1 MRWTNLHLYA
11 CLSLGLTGEAHRF
24 SLLSRQF
31 APYVT
36 AISSLL
42 GGNGLIPAT
51 SGAIQGLLGRDQ
63 EFDFVVVGGGTGGN
77 AIGYRLAEAG
87 FSVAIVEAGTFFEF
101 SKPGFSTI
109 PGLDV
114 LFVGSDSAE
123 ALSPADWK
131 FQTTPQQGA
140 NNRKLQIAQGKCV
153 GGSSAWN
160 FMIHHRGPKGMYDQW
175 AEAVGDDSYK

>member
-1 MRWTNLHLYA
+1 MRWTLLHLYS
-11 CLSLGLTGEAHRF
+11 CLSLGLICEAHRYN
-24 SLLSRQF
+24 LLSRQL

-36 AISSLL
+36 AITSLL
-42 GGNGLIPAT
+42 GGDGFIAA
-51 SGAIQGLLGRDQ
+51 SYGAIQGFLGRDQ

-77 AIGYRLAEAG
+77 AVGYRLAEAG
-87 FSVAIVEAGTFFEF
+87 FSVAIIEAGTFFEL

-114 LFVGSDSAE
+114 LFVGSDSSE

-140 NNRKLQIAQGKCV
+140 NDRKFHVAQGKCV